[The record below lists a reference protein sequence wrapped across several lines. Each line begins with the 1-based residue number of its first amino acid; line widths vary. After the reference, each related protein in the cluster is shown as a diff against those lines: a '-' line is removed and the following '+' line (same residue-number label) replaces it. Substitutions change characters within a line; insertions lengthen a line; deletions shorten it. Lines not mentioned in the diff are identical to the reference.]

1 MKKTGLNRYV
11 YDFSIDYDDTAT
23 DDILNFQNY
32 LMKKN
37 GIVKIKCL
45 DI

>member
-1 MKKTGLNRYV
+1 MKKTGLNRNV

-23 DDILNFQNY
+23 DDILNVQNY